1 MNDPCYWVGMDIGGT
16 SIKIALVDELG
27 QISNLFRIPTKEID
41 HSVNDFLSVLTDKV
55 LEIMALSP
63 TPVCGM
69 GISQP
74 GFQMEDKSGTLYSV
88 NIPLINGLN
97 TKAYF
102 EETTRLKT
110 IVTNDLVAHGLAEHR
125 FGAGKNVNNFL
136 SVSMGTGIGHT
147 FIKDGNPVLATNGIS
162 GDSGRMILDPNSD
175 LVESSGIFGT
185 AEALCGVNAIEILA
199 KQTYPENQNYL
210 AHEIISLAKGGKDHL
225 ARKIMITIGHRL
237 ALYLF
242 NLSIVYFPDVIS
254 ITGGQTEAGDFFI
267 EECRR
272 EFERLGGD
280 FLLNCYSSMGRTNNI
295 KIVKS
300 DSGGLT
306 GLQGSIVPFLER

>member
-1 MNDPCYWVGMDIGGT
+1 MKELRNWVGMDIGGT
-16 SIKIALVDELG
+16 GIKIALVNELG
-27 QISNLFRIPTKEID
+27 EISQLQKIPTKEID
-41 HSVNDFLSVLTDKV
+41 HSVRGFLSILKDKV
-55 LEIMALSP
+55 LEIIALSP
-63 TPVCGM
+63 TPVCGI

-74 GFQMEDKSGTLYSV
+74 GFQMDDQSGTLYSV
-88 NIPLINGLN
+88 NIPLINGVN
-97 TKAYF
+97 TKGFF
-102 EETTRLKT
+102 EETTRLGT
-110 IVTNDLVAHGLAEHR
+110 IVTNDLVAHGLAEYR
-125 FGAGKNVNNFL
+125 FGAGTNVSNFL

-147 FIKDGNPVLATNGIS
+147 FIKDGKPVVAANGIS
-162 GDSGRMILDPNSD
+162 GDSGRMILGPDSN
-175 LVESSGIFGT
+175 LVDSSGIHGT
-185 AEALCGVNAIEILA
+185 AEALCGVKAIETLA
-199 KQTYPENQNYL
+199 KQTYSENQNFL

-225 ARKIMITIGHRL
+225 ARMIMITISHRL

-242 NLSIVYFPDVIS
+242 NLSVIYFPDVIS
-254 ITGGQTEAGDFFI
+254 ITGGQTEAGEFFI

-280 FLLNCYSSMGRTNNI
+280 FLTNCYRSMGRVNKI